1 MTDPM
6 TAAELDAI
14 EQRAD
19 AATEGPWIAEYG
31 EQGHCVI
38 PGDAQST
45 REAVVVTRLYRQ
57 AADAAFIAAARDD
70 VPRLLA
76 GVRRLQAADERVR
89 ALHRPVDI
97 EPSDTICGE
106 CSYGLRNGRYLP
118 PVVEYPCPTIAALDG
133 GE

>member
-14 EQRAD
+14 KQRAHQWASPLSIKCPACGSRPGDLCYGNGPMRRPHEQR
-19 AATEGPWIAEYG
+19 
-31 EQGHCVI
+31 
-38 PGDAQST
+38 
-45 REAVVVTRLYRQ
+45 REAVRQ
-57 AADAAFIAAARDD
+57 RVIDD
-70 VPRLLA
+70 VPALLA

>member
-1 MTDPM
+1 MTDPL

-14 EQRAD
+14 EQRLN
-19 AATEGPWIAEYG
+19 T
-31 EQGHCVI
+31 
-38 PGDAQST
+38 
-45 REAVVVTRLYRQ
+45 
-57 AADAAFIAAARDD
+57 
-70 VPRLLA
+70 PRLGRSIARERDLDLLA
-76 GVRRLQAADERVR
+76 IRQLLAEVRRLQAADERVR